1 MVRVVIDDLVLEKD
15 FKKIDLADQ
24 KRILTTIRKKLATEP
39 KKFGRP
45 LRGELKKYWKL
56 RVGEY
61 RVIYEI
67 LEEQVLVYI
76 ILVGFRRDEDVYKAA
91 VSRLIKMG

>member
-1 MVRVVIDDLVLEKD
+1 MHRVVIDNLVLEKD
-15 FKKIDLADQ
+15 FKKIDRADQ
-24 KRILTTIRKKLATEP
+24 KRILVAIRKKLATEP
-39 KKFGRP
+39 KRFGRP

-67 LEEQVLVYI
+67 LEDQVLVYI

>member
-1 MVRVVIDDLVLEKD
+1 MYRVVIDELVLEKD
-15 FKKIDLADQ
+15 FKKINLADQ
-24 KRILTTIRKKLATEP
+24 KRILTAIRKKLTTEP

-56 RVGEY
+56 RVGKY

-67 LEEQVLVYI
+67 LEDQVLVYV

-91 VSRLIKMG
+91 VSRLINTA

>member
-39 KKFGRP
+39 KKFGQP

>member
-1 MVRVVIDDLVLEKD
+1 MYRVVIDDLVLEKD
-15 FKKIDLADQ
+15 FKKIDRVDQ
-24 KRILTTIRKKLATEP
+24 KRILTAIRKKLATEP

-67 LEEQVLVYI
+67 LEDQVLVYI

-91 VSRLIKMG
+91 VSRLIKIG

>member
-1 MVRVVIDDLVLEKD
+1 MYRVVIDNLVLEKD
-15 FKKIDLADQ
+15 FKKIDRSDQ
-24 KRILTTIRKKLATEP
+24 KRILTAIRKKLATEP

-67 LEEQVLVYI
+67 LEDQVLVYI

-91 VSRLIKMG
+91 VSRLINTA

>member
-1 MVRVVIDDLVLEKD
+1 MFRVVIDNLVLEKD
-15 FKKIDLADQ
+15 FKKIDRADQ
-24 KRILTTIRKKLATEP
+24 KRILTAIRKKLATEP

-61 RVIYEI
+61 RVIYEV
-67 LEEQVLVYI
+67 LEDQVLVYI

-91 VSRLIKMG
+91 VSRLINTA

>member
-1 MVRVVIDDLVLEKD
+1 MYRVVIDNLVLEKD
-15 FKKIDLADQ
+15 FKKIDRADQ
-24 KRILTTIRKKLATEP
+24 KRILGTIRKKLAAEP
-39 KKFGRP
+39 KKFGQP

-67 LEEQVLVYI
+67 LEDQVLVYI
-76 ILVGFRRDEDVYKAA
+76 ILAGFRRGEDVYKAA

>member
-1 MVRVVIDDLVLEKD
+1 MYRVVIDNLVLEKD
-15 FKKIDLADQ
+15 FKKIDRADQ
-24 KRILTTIRKKLATEP
+24 KRILTAIRKKLTTEP

-45 LRGELKKYWKL
+45 LRGEFKKYWKL

-67 LEEQVLVYI
+67 LEDQVLVYI

-91 VSRLIKMG
+91 VSRLINTA